1 MGVAR
6 PLPFLRMSKNESSVE
21 DTLSKKLKR
30 KREEFNDQDGEESI
44 PHKKHLSTADHEHVQ
59 PSTAGRR
66 CGRQFFDKPCE
77 QLAQDLLG
85 CALFR
90 EAERGLQCF
99 GRIVETEAYLGGEDK
114 AAHSYNG
121 KRTERNEAMYMP
133 PGTAYVYSIY
143 GMHCCF
149 NISSQGDGAAVLIRA
164 LEPVGGMAS
173 MMVRRKG
180 VKKPQDLCNGPAK
193 LCQAMG
199 IDKTCNKLDLVSGR
213 EMWVELPP
221 KSGPGPCAGETE
233 ASKRIGV
240 DYAEEWADELLRF
253 NIKDCPFVSKR
264 TAPKRKR

>member
-1 MGVAR
+1 
-6 PLPFLRMSKNESSVE
+6 MSNTTED
-21 DTLSKKLKR
+21 DTLCKKLKR
-30 KREEFNDQDGEESI
+30 KREEFYDPSEDSTSNKK
-44 PHKKHLSTADHEHVQ
+44 PHSLQATDHEQAQ
-59 PSTAGRR
+59 PSRRR
-66 CGRQFFDKPCE
+66 CDRQFFDKPCE

-90 EAERGLQCF
+90 EAETGLQCF
-99 GRIVETEAYLGGEDK
+99 GQIVETEAYLGGEDK

-133 PGTAYVYSIY
+133 PGTVYVYSIY

-164 LEPVGGMAS
+164 LEPVGGIAE
-173 MMVRRKG
+173 MMSRRKG
-180 VKKPQDLCNGPAK
+180 VKKARDLCNGPAK
-193 LCQAMG
+193 LCQAMD

-213 EMWVELPP
+213 EMWVELRPEL
-221 KSGPGPCAGETE
+221 GPVVGETE

-240 DYAEEWADELLRF
+240 DYAEEWADKLLRF
-253 NIKDCPFVSKR
+253 SIKDCPFVSKR